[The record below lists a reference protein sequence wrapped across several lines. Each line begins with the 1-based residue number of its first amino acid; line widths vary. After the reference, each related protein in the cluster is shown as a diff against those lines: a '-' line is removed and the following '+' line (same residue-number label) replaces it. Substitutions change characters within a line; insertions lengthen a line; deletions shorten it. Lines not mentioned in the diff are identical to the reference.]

1 MSIHI
6 SLAAEPVF
14 HIGSFV
20 VTNSLL
26 HAWITALILIV
37 VAIVV
42 GSRLQ
47 RTPKG
52 LQNIVEVIISFLLD
66 LSDSVTGDRKKSIK
80 FFPLVTTIF
89 FFVFVSNYL
98 GLLPGVGSIGFYELV
113 HGEEVFVPYLRSSAA
128 DLNMTLAI
136 SLITVI
142 TTHTFGIAAL
152 GFFQHWGKF
161 IQVHKLFT
169 IKKGLPIPRPV
180 GVIDVFIGLLE
191 LVGEVSKVISF
202 SFRLFGN
209 VFAGEV
215 LLLVITSLVAY
226 VAPVPFYFL
235 ELFVGFIQAFVFA
248 TLALVFMQV
257 ATLSHDEEEHEE
269 HTEHKEEVPAH

>member
-1 MSIHI
+1 MIYI

-14 HIGSFV
+14 HVGNFA

-37 VAIVV
+37 VAIML
-42 GSRLQ
+42 GSRLKMSP
-47 RTPKG
+47 RG
-52 LQNIVEVIISFLLD
+52 LQNIVEIVISWLLD
-66 LSDSVTGDRKKSIK
+66 LSDSVTGDRKKSVK

-89 FFVFVSNYL
+89 LFVFVSNYL
-98 GLLPGVGSIGFYELV
+98 GLLPGVGSIGFYEEI
-113 HGEEVFVPYLRSSAA
+113 HGLKTFVPYLRSSAA

-169 IKKGLPIPRPV
+169 LKNGIPIPRPL
-180 GVIDVFIGLLE
+180 GIIDVFIGLLE

-248 TLALVFMQV
+248 TLALVFLQV
-257 ATLSHDEEEHEE
+257 ATLGHDEEEHEE
-269 HTEHKEEVPAH
+269 QKEHKEEVPAH

>member
-1 MSIHI
+1 MIQI

-14 HIGSFV
+14 HLGSFA

-26 HAWITALILIV
+26 HAGVTSVILIGLALV
-37 VAIVV
+37 ISA
-42 GSRLQ
+42 RLKMS
-47 RTPKG
+47 PKG
-52 LQNIVEVIISFLLD
+52 LQNIVEIIISWLLD
-66 LSDSVTGDRKKSIK
+66 LADSITGDRKKSVK

-89 FFVFVSNYL
+89 LFVFVSNYL
-98 GLLPGVGSIGFYELV
+98 GLLPGVGSIGFYEEI
-113 HGEEVFVPYLRSSAA
+113 HGVMTFVPYLRSSAA

-142 TTHTFGIAAL
+142 ATHTFGIAAL

-161 IQVHKLFT
+161 IQLHKLFT
-169 IKKGLPIPRPV
+169 IKKGFPIPRPL

-191 LVGEVSKVISF
+191 LVGEVSKIISF

-215 LLLVITSLVAY
+215 LLLVVTSLVAY

-248 TLALVFMQV
+248 TLALVFLQV
-257 ATLSHDEEEHEE
+257 ATIGHDEEEHEE
-269 HTEHKEEVPAH
+269 QKEHKEEVPAH

>member
-6 SLAAEPVF
+6 SLAAEPIF
-14 HIGSFV
+14 HIGDFV

-26 HAWITALILIV
+26 HAWITALILIL
-37 VAIVV
+37 VAVVV
-42 GSRLQ
+42 GSRLK

-52 LQNIVEVIISFLLD
+52 LQNIIEVIISFLLD

-80 FFPLVTTIF
+80 FFPLVATIF
-89 FFVFVSNYL
+89 LFVFVSNYL
-98 GLLPGVGSIGFYELV
+98 GLLPGVGSIGFYEEI
-113 HGEEVFVPYLRSSAA
+113 HGVETFVPYLRSSAA
-128 DLNMTLAI
+128 DLNMTLAL

-142 TTHTFGIAAL
+142 TTHTVGIGAL
-152 GFFQHWGKF
+152 GFFQHFGKF
-161 IQVHKLFT
+161 IQLNKLIT
-169 IKKGLPIPRPV
+169 WKGKIPLPRPI

-215 LLLVITSLVAY
+215 LLLVMTSLVAY

-248 TLALVFMQV
+248 TLALVFMFV
-257 ATLSHDEEEHEE
+257 ATIGHDEGEHEE
-269 HTEHKEEVPAH
+269 HAEHKEEVPAH